1 MLTAFFGCLFGLLLS
16 GVWIG
21 AALGIT
27 AIVIMG
33 FWGGGVAALG
43 SAAWN
48 SLDRYSLCALPGFIF
63 MGQIILASG
72 LGVRIYDSVMPL
84 IARLPGKLLH
94 SNILISAMFAAV
106 LGSSTANAAI
116 VGSVAIPELR
126 KRKYDERLLLGT
138 VCMGGTLGLMI
149 PPSNGFILYGI
160 MADTSI
166 AALFAAG
173 TVPGILLTFFYMA
186 YVGIKGKL
194 TPGIAPAEE
203 TRMAWRKTFLSLLQ
217 MWPLGVLMFAC
228 VGTIYIGFC
237 TPVEGAGIGAFA
249 SMIVGRI
256 FGQLGW
262 RQVKIAL
269 TQTTEIT
276 SMLFFLVLG
285 AMLMSDAIAA
295 VGLPRAIVAWI
306 GSLQL
311 SPISITIL
319 MLLMYLVMGCF
330 IDGIS
335 MLVATMPFVAP
346 IIGTLGIDPIWFGV
360 CLILVIEIGQVTPPV
375 GLNLFVVRGIGGQ
388 DTSLADI
395 FIGAFPLILV
405 ALGVL
410 VILVVFPKI
419 TVFLP
424 LLLGLA

>member
-1 MLTAFFGCLFGLLLS
+1 MLMAFLGCLFGLLLS
-16 GVWIG
+16 GLWIG

-27 AIVIMG
+27 AIVIME
-33 FWGGGVAALG
+33 FWGGGVVTLG

-48 SLDRYSLCALPGFIF
+48 SLGRYSLCALPGFIF

-72 LGVRIYDSVMPL
+72 LGVRIYDSVLPL
-84 IARLPGKLLH
+84 IARFPGKLLH

-126 KRKYDERLLLGT
+126 KRKYDEKLLLGT

-173 TVPGILLTFFYMA
+173 TIPGILLTLSYMS
-186 YVGIKGKL
+186 YIGIKGKL
-194 TPGIAPAEE
+194 TPSIAPAEE
-203 TRMAWRKTFLSLLQ
+203 KRLPWRETFLSLLQ
-217 MWPLGVLMFAC
+217 IWPLGVLMFAC

-249 SMIVGRI
+249 SIIVGRI

-269 TQTTEIT
+269 TQTTEI
-276 SMLFFLVLG
+276 SAMLFFLVLG

-295 VGLPRAIVAWI
+295 VGLPKGIVEWI

-311 SPISITIL
+311 SSISIIIL
-319 MLLMYLVMGCF
+319 ILTMYLVMGCF

-335 MLVATMPFVAP
+335 MLVATMPFVVP
-346 IIGTLGIDPIWFGV
+346 IINTLGVDPIWFGV

-388 DTSLADI
+388 DTSLSDI
-395 FIGAFPLILV
+395 FVGAFPLILM

-410 VILVVFPKI
+410 AILALFPKI
-419 TVFLP
+419 TGFLP
-424 LLLGLA
+424 ILLGLA